1 MSFTAAPPGSASV
14 GWTRRT
20 RLDRQ
25 PARALGNQHRLHTP
39 RASRSGRLPLE
50 PLDGRGAAA
59 AVVALDP
66 LGCDNSSGLPASSF
80 GFAPSPPFALAPRA
94 SCLSSAR
101 LAEPPVVLSARG
113 AQAVAFTERPI
124 KGGKKGGSI
133 VPNVCLSSKSF
144 SFFTRDV
151 VVAARL
157 CTIMK
162 RPSVGSCEEC
172 DHIHNWARRE
182 CPYPW

>member
-14 GWTRRT
+14 GWTCRT

-25 PARALGNQHRLHTP
+25 PARALGSQRRLHTP

-50 PLDGRGAAA
+50 PLDGRKAAA

-101 LAEPPVVLSARG
+101 LVEPPVVLSARG
-113 AQAVAFTERPI
+113 GS
-124 KGGKKGGSI
+124 GGRGPSRSARSKRGGEEGGSI
-133 VPNVCLSSKSF
+133 VANVCLVSSKSF
-144 SFFTRDV
+144 SFFTRD
-151 VVAARL
+151 L
-157 CTIMK
+157 LLLHGYITMK
-162 RPSVGSCEEC
+162 RPSVGSCEE
-172 DHIHNWARRE
+172 
-182 CPYPW
+182 

>member
-25 PARALGNQHRLHTP
+25 PARALGSQHRLHTP

-94 SCLSSAR
+94 SRLSSAR

-124 KGGKKGGSI
+124 KGGRRGGSI
-133 VPNVCLSSKSF
+133 VPNVSCLSSKSF
-144 SFFTRDV
+144 SFFTWD

-162 RPSVGSCEEC
+162 RPSVGSCEE
-172 DHIHNWARRE
+172 
-182 CPYPW
+182 